1 MAGSLIKIDEEIVTS
16 AVSSVD
22 LGGTNWDSSYDVYMV
37 KVSNAVPVS
46 ANQPLYQRF
55 LVSGTPDT
63 SANYDQAAKR
73 LRSDISFQNYS
84 ATNQTQLHTV
94 IANASATAT
103 FSLNFIQY
111 LFNFNNASEYSFVT
125 IESSGWYAQTT
136 NALHGAQ
143 GGSVL
148 TVSQA
153 CNGVQ
158 YYFNSGNIAQGNFS
172 LYGLK
177 K

>member
-1 MAGSLIKIDEEIVTS
+1 MAGALIKLDEQIVTS
-16 AVSSVD
+16 AVASVS
-22 LGGTNWDSSYDVYMV
+22 LGSTNWSTAYDVYMI
-37 KVSNAVPVS
+37 KVSAVVPVT

-55 LVSGTPDT
+55 LVSGSPDT
-63 SANYDQAAKR
+63 TANYDRAYKL
-73 LRSDISFQNYS
+73 LRTDTTFSNYS

-94 IANASATAT
+94 VANASNTAT

-111 LFNFNNASEYSFVT
+111 LFNFNTSEYSFTT
-125 IESSGWYAQTT
+125 IESSGWYASTT

-143 GGSVL
+143 GGAVL

-158 YYFNSGNIAQGNFS
+158 YYFNSGNIAQGNFT
-172 LYGLK
+172 LFALK